1 NNNARMRYGSYGG
14 QVCAPIWASFM
25 SEAIKLNPKTPRPK
39 VGELVA
45 EAPAPKRSRHD
56 EGSAH
61 AAEMEDGSTK
71 VAARRDESSDTSTE
85 DTDQVASNNDSFT
98 GEVNANANSVV
109 RVRVCDET
117 YELASPNC
125 PSTRLLEFMSG
136 MQPRQ
141 MCHIHG
147 VQAHRARAS
156 KSKPK

>member
-1 NNNARMRYGSYGG
+1 
-14 QVCAPIWASFM
+14 V
-25 SEAIKLNPKTPRPK
+25 KLNPKTPRPK

-45 EAPAPKRSRHD
+45 EAPAPKRSRRE
-56 EGSAH
+56 EGTAH
-61 AAEMEDGSTK
+61 AAGADAAEMADGSTK
-71 VAARRDESSDTSTE
+71 VAARRDETSDTGTG
-85 DTDQVASNNDSFT
+85 DADQAASNNDSFT

-147 VQAHRARAS
+147 AQARHARAS
-156 KSKPK
+156 KPKPKRPAEPQPEPAEAPR